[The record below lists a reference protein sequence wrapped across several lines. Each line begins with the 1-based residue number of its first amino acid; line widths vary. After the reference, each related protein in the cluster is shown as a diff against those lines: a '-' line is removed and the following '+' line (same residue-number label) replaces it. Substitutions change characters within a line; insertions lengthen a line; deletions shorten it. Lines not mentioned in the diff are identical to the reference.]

1 MAIFRLWLAALASL
15 LAVSWSLAQEG
26 GIKTVIDLTHP
37 IPTYHQMADDP
48 VRPDLTQPWTDL
60 GGYPI
65 IGEQAVLWLRQIPTN
80 NGYIESG
87 RMTLWEH
94 QGTHLDAPSHFIN
107 NAQSAE
113 VPRAASAASRHHLH
127 EIDARQLVGP
137 AVVIDISDRVRRELA
152 KNDGRPSPDRS
163 VTDFS
168 ETSSAVVT
176 AQDVEAVADQLRDGV
191 WLVVNLGWSQFFT
204 GEPAMQKS
212 PYINASNHPGMSRKA
227 TDKLIEIM
235 DRKKIKISGVM
246 LDNIAYETGQ
256 VAHGDDDKRTN
267 ALHGHMR
274 LLQRE
279 VLILE
284 NATNLDKVSQAVKGG
299 QCNIVVGAI
308 KLGWGTGGPARVFA
322 LCS

>member
-1 MAIFRLWLAALASL
+1 MPVSRLCLT
-15 LAVSWSLAQEG
+15 AVANILVCSWCVAQERE
-26 GIKTVIDLTHP
+26 IKMVIDLSHP
-37 IPTYHQMADDP
+37 IPTYHQSADNP
-48 VRPDLTQPWTDL
+48 VRPDMGQPWTQL
-60 GGYPI
+60 PAYPI

-87 RMTLWEH
+87 RLTLWEH

-113 VPRAASAASRHHLH
+113 IPGAATTERHHLH
-127 EIDARQLVGP
+127 EIDARQLVGL

-152 KNDGRPSPDRS
+152 KNNGRPSPDRS
-163 VTDFS
+163 ITDFS

-176 AQDVEAVADQLRDGV
+176 ADDVEAVADKLGNGV
-191 WLVVNLGWSQFFT
+191 WLVVNLGWSQFFG
-204 GEPAMQKS
+204 GEPDMQKS
-212 PYINASNHPGMSRKA
+212 PYLNGSNHPGMSRKA
-227 TDKLIEIM
+227 TDKLVEIM
-235 DRKKIKISGVM
+235 DRKKMKISGVM

-284 NATNLDKVSQAVKGG
+284 NATNLDKLSQAAKGG
-299 QCNIVVGAI
+299 QCTVVVGAI
-308 KLGWGTGGPARVFA
+308 KLGGATGGPARVLA

>member
-1 MAIFRLWLAALASL
+1 MPIFRLCLTALASL
-15 LAVSWSLAQEG
+15 LAGSWSLAQESG
-26 GIKTVIDLTHP
+26 VKTVIDLTHP
-37 IPTYHQMADDP
+37 IPTFHQSADDP
-48 VRPDLTQPWTDL
+48 ARPNTSQPWTEL
-60 GGYPI
+60 GAYPI
-65 IGEQAVLWLRQIPTN
+65 LGEQAVLWLRQIPTN

-113 VPRAASAASRHHLH
+113 IAGAASAARRHLH

-152 KNDGRPSPDRS
+152 KNGGRPSPDRS

-168 ETSSAVVT
+168 EASGAVVT
-176 AQDVEAVADQLRDGV
+176 AADVEAVADRLRDGV
-191 WLVVNLGWSQFFT
+191 WLVVNLGWSAFFT
-204 GEPAMQKS
+204 VEPAIQKS
-212 PYINASNHPGMSRKA
+212 PYINGYNHPGMSRKA
-227 TDKLIEIM
+227 TDKLIEIV

-246 LDNIAYETGQ
+246 VDNIALETGQ

-279 VLILE
+279 ILIVE
-284 NATNLDKVSQAVKGG
+284 NATNLDKLSQAVNGG
-299 QCNIVVGAI
+299 QCTIIVGAI
-308 KLGWGTGGPARVFA
+308 KLGGGTGGPARVLA
-322 LCS
+322 LCG

>member
-1 MAIFRLWLAALASL
+1 
-15 LAVSWSLAQEG
+15 
-26 GIKTVIDLTHP
+26 
-37 IPTYHQMADDP
+37 
-48 VRPDLTQPWTDL
+48 
-60 GGYPI
+60 
-65 IGEQAVLWLRQIPTN
+65 
-80 NGYIESG
+80 
-87 RMTLWEH
+87 
-94 QGTHLDAPSHFIN
+94 
-107 NAQSAE
+107 
-113 VPRAASAASRHHLH
+113 
-127 EIDARQLVGP
+127 
-137 AVVIDISDRVRRELA
+137 
-152 KNDGRPSPDRS
+152 
-163 VTDFS
+163 
-168 ETSSAVVT
+168 
-176 AQDVEAVADQLRDGV
+176 
-191 WLVVNLGWSQFFT
+191 
-204 GEPAMQKS
+204 MQKS